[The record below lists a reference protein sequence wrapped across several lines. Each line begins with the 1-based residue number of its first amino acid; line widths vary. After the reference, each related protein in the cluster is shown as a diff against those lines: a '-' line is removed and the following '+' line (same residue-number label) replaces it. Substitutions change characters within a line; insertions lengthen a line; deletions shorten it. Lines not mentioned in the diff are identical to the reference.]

1 MNVFDILK
9 KNTKKNPKKI
19 ALILNEKEYSY
30 EEFFKKLENTIKIL
44 KQNKISNRSVV
55 LVVED
60 NTFSHIL
67 SIFALSYLNACIVPA
82 STYYSYDHLKKLIK
96 ISKVNSLIANSKYC
110 SFFKNT
116 KNIKNIISTDK
127 VKKFSYF
134 FKRAQSKINL
144 KNIKIN
150 TRKNFIISLSSG
162 STGNPKPIIFT
173 QETKIKRFLLMKKL
187 YKINDKDVVTL
198 TCPLDHSLGMRILFL
213 SLLSGATII
222 IMNKFK
228 PLNYFNIVKRYSVS
242 FSVLVANQIYELQSY
257 KKEFRNFFLKKGL
270 VSASAKLDALTKKKI
285 ISKNINLFE
294 MYGASEIGTVTS
306 INIKKE
312 IKHLKSVGRIYSK
325 LIKIKIL
332 SKNNKFLPANN
343 PGEIICKT
351 PGLFKGYLGTRKI
364 NEEAFF
370 KNFFRTGDVG
380 YLDKKNF
387 LYFLSRKKNI
397 IRRSGITIYPEDIE
411 KTLLNDKNVKE
422 AAVIGGKGKF
432 SEKIYLFI
440 KKEKKIN
447 QNYIKNICIKKLSTF
462 QIPNEIL
469 LIKDMPKSILGK
481 INKNKLRKYLI

>member
-213 SLLSGATII
+213 SFLSGATII

-343 PGEIICKT
+343 PGEIICRT
-351 PGLFKGYLGTRKI
+351 PGLFKGYLGT
-364 NEEAFF
+364 
-370 KNFFRTGDVG
+370 
-380 YLDKKNF
+380 
-387 LYFLSRKKNI
+387 
-397 IRRSGITIYPEDIE
+397 
-411 KTLLNDKNVKE
+411 
-422 AAVIGGKGKF
+422 
-432 SEKIYLFI
+432 
-440 KKEKKIN
+440 
-447 QNYIKNICIKKLSTF
+447 KKLTR
-462 QIPNEIL
+462 
-469 LIKDMPKSILGK
+469 
-481 INKNKLRKYLI
+481 KLFSRIFLEQEMWVI

>member
-1 MNVFDILK
+1 M
-9 KNTKKNPKKI
+9 
-19 ALILNEKEYSY
+19 
-30 EEFFKKLENTIKIL
+30 
-44 KQNKISNRSVV
+44 
-55 LVVED
+55 
-60 NTFSHIL
+60 
-67 SIFALSYLNACIVPA
+67 
-82 STYYSYDHLKKLIK
+82 
-96 ISKVNSLIANSKYC
+96 
-110 SFFKNT
+110 
-116 KNIKNIISTDK
+116 
-127 VKKFSYF
+127 
-134 FKRAQSKINL
+134 
-144 KNIKIN
+144 
-150 TRKNFIISLSSG
+150 
-162 STGNPKPIIFT
+162 
-173 QETKIKRFLLMKKL
+173 
-187 YKINDKDVVTL
+187 
-198 TCPLDHSLGMRILFL
+198 
-213 SLLSGATII
+213 
-222 IMNKFK
+222 
-228 PLNYFNIVKRYSVS
+228 
-242 FSVLVANQIYELQSY
+242 ANQIYELQSY

-285 ISKNINLFE
+285 INKNINLFE

-332 SKNNKFLPANN
+332 SKNKKFLPANN